1 MKTTKKFSVTLLNV
15 LGISV
20 IAITALLFIM
30 ISSIYVDGQEKKIND
45 LTIQVE
51 ELSQYRDKL
60 MDIGDN
66 IDSRQQELDNIIS
79 EIETKKAEL
88 EIITSQ
94 IESEQSRL
102 NDVSEQTSLLDS
114 YDYVLYDL
122 VGNRNDMTLE
132 LVQLG
137 VEKCN
142 EKNINPD
149 LLFGIIMVESQGYAS
164 VTNSSSGA
172 AGLGQFMPTTGKYIA
187 NTYLNIDYDHSTT
200 PYDSSTNISMIVE
213 YLAYLSEKY
222 NGDIISMIKEYS
234 GGDLN
239 FAYSYYAKVCSVVGK
254 ESLI

>member
-1 MKTTKKFSVTLLNV
+1 MKTTKKFSVTLLNA
-15 LGISV
+15 LAIS
-20 IAITALLFIM
+20 IIFITAFLFIM
-30 ISSIYVDGQEKKIND
+30 ISSISIDKQEKQIDDLIN
-45 LTIQVE
+45 QVE
-51 ELSQYRDKL
+51 ELSRYKDNM

-66 IDSRQQELDNIIS
+66 ISARQQELDSIIA
-79 EIETKKAEL
+79 EIEEKKSEL
-88 EIITSQ
+88 DSINNQ
-94 IESEQSRL
+94 IESEQDKL
-102 NDVSEQTSLLDS
+102 DTINEETSLLDS

-122 VGNRNDMTLE
+122 AGNRNDMTLE

-137 VEKCN
+137 VDKCK

-200 PYDSSTNISMIVE
+200 PYDSSTNISMMVE
-213 YLAYLSEKY
+213 YLSYLSDKY

-239 FAYSYYAKVCSVVGK
+239 FAYSYYSKVCSAVGK
-254 ESLI
+254 DSLI